1 MQRPRGGGN
10 RDIVKDVKENKYVSS
25 TGDQIGQN
33 VASVGRDLI
42 TQGLV
47 YSVKDPDVSFDSNG
61 SP

>member
-25 TGDQIGQN
+25 IGDQIGQN